1 MTGRSRLPLQGC
13 RLFGGVLLCGAVAA
27 LAQTSGQQAPAQ
39 EITSQESQP
48 TFKLQTER
56 NLVLV
61 RVVVRDTHGQP
72 VPKLRQQDFQLF
84 DSGKPQTISVFSV
97 EEPAS
102 KPAGGQAAEER
113 EVDFEPPPGETET
126 AGAHRF
132 LALFFDDQH
141 IAWEDLTRTQQAA
154 SRFLASSLQP
164 DDRVGIFTSSGQ
176 NVVDFTD
183 DHEKIKQTL
192 LLLRNRPFTPR
203 EEHACPDIL
212 DYQAYKM
219 IYEHDIQA
227 VTAGTL
233 EAYACQYSNI
243 TAANATQLQ
252 QLMAQSQQAAETAA
266 FHVMSLSETE
276 AESSLRGLEELV
288 RRMGVLPGERNIV
301 LISPG
306 FLTDTMKPRWTAVVD
321 RAIRENVI
329 INTFDSRGLYTVDPA
344 GDISKT
350 PRVASLDPQVLAE
363 KTLIMHEALFHVTEV
378 LSDTAQATGGV
389 FFHNS
394 NNLDEGFRKVGAL
407 PQVYYVLGFT
417 PSRLKYDGSFHP
429 IKVSLTAHGPYSL
442 QARHGYYAPRTPP
455 DSAAKAKEDLQE
467 AAFSHDEIHELP
479 IYVNTQFFKFNDTDA
494 RLSVLTRVDVRLV
507 RFRKEQG
514 RNLNNLTFLTVL
526 FDRDGKYLT
535 SKQKTVDFH
544 LLDTSLEKLG
554 ASGLTSR
561 ASFDLKP
568 GTYMVRQVVRDTEG
582 GQISALNRTVE
593 IPY

>member
-1 MTGRSRLPLQGC
+1 MTGRGRLPLRACG
-13 RLFGGVLLCGAVAA
+13 LFWGVLLCGAVAG
-27 LAQTSGQQAPAQ
+27 LPQTPGQQAPAQ
-39 EITSQESQP
+39 EIISQESQP
-48 TFKLQTER
+48 TFKLRTER

-61 RVVVRDTHGQP
+61 RVVVRDSHGQA
-72 VPKLRQQDFQLF
+72 VPKLRQEDFQLF

-113 EVDFEPPPGETET
+113 EVDFEAPPDKTET
-126 AGAHRF
+126 TGAHRF
-132 LALFFDDQH
+132 LGLYFDDQH
-141 IAWEDLTRTQQAA
+141 IAWDDLARTQQAA
-154 SRFLASSLQP
+154 GRFLASALQP

-183 DHEKIKQTL
+183 DREKIQQTL
-192 LLLRNRPFTPR
+192 LLLRDRPFTAR
-203 EEHACPDIL
+203 DKNACPDIL
-212 DYQAYKM
+212 DYEAYKIVHERDPQA
-219 IYEHDIQA
+219 IY
-227 VTAGTL
+227 AGTQ
-233 EAYACQYSNI
+233 ETYDCQYSNI
-243 TAANATQLQ
+243 TVSSAAQQQ
-252 QLMAQSQQAAETAA
+252 QLMAQAQEGAETAA
-266 FHVMSLSETE
+266 FRVMSLSESE
-276 AESSLRGLEELV
+276 AESSLRGLDELI
-288 RRMGVLPGERNIV
+288 RRMGVLPGERNVV

-306 FLTDTMKPRWTAVVD
+306 FLTDTLKPRWGAIVD

-329 INTFDSRGLYTVDPA
+329 INTFDARGLYTIDPA
-344 GDISKT
+344 GDISKG
-350 PRVASLDPQVLAE
+350 PRLAPADPQVLAV
-363 KTLIMHEALFHVTEV
+363 KSLIMNEELFHLTEV

-389 FFHNS
+389 YFHNS
-394 NNLDEGFRKVGAL
+394 NDLDEGFRKVGAL
-407 PQVYYVLGFT
+407 PQVYYVLGFS
-417 PSRLKYDGSFHP
+417 PSRLKYDGSFHS

-442 QARHGYYAPRTPP
+442 QARHGYYAPRNPP
-455 DSAAKAKEDLQE
+455 DSEAKAKEDIQE

-514 RNLNNLTFLTVL
+514 RNLNNLTFLTVV

-544 LLDTSLEKLG
+544 LRDTSLEKLG